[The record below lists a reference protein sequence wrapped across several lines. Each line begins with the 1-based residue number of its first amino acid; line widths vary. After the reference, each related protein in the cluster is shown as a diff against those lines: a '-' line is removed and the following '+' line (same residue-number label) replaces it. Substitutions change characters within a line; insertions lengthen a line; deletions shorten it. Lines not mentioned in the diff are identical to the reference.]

1 MLAAGS
7 ALVTAVAVR
16 PAGVM
21 ERDAKND
28 EVSQN
33 SSYGVSPAEGEP
45 QSCPGGE
52 AGVCGDQPHPVVVI
66 NNISCGSAW
75 RRRA

>member
-33 SSYGVSPAEGEP
+33 SYYGVSPAEG
-45 QSCPGGE
+45 PGSLSHVLVGRLAFVE
-52 AGVCGDQPHPVVVI
+52 T
-66 NNISCGSAW
+66 SLTLW
-75 RRRA
+75 R